1 MDFSSNQDAKHS
13 NSPAIARICN
23 AESAEKTRFKVANR
37 VKHYTIVLA
46 NTRMEDCQVSRG
58 CAMSSRRFLKSIF
71 FVAVVISGCAWLPH
85 EPARTKSAD
94 ILIRNGRV
102 IDGTGNSWFDADIAI
117 RDGKIVAIGRLGHYT
132 AARTIDAARQIV
144 APGFI
149 DVHTHIEFDLFIH
162 PSADNFLHDG
172 VTSVVTGNCG
182 GSYEDLKEFFARIDR
197 ERASINVASLIGH
210 NTVRR
215 QVLGLAN
222 RVASPD
228 DQARMESLVAKAMK
242 QGAVGLSTGLL
253 YLPGVYSSTEEV
265 IGLARAAAAHGGIYA
280 SHIRNETDKVMDAIN
295 EALAIGRAAKIP
307 VQISHLKVGGQG
319 NWGRSR
325 EMLASIDRARTEG
338 IDVTIDQYPYT
349 ASSTSLQVML
359 PDWAHEGGAGDIKK
373 RLADERQ
380 RKIIA
385 GDILDSARR
394 NKRPNFSYA
403 VVSRHEADASLN
415 GKNLSV
421 INREKGRPQTIEAEI
436 ETMLDLLE
444 AGGAQMVFHGMNEDD
459 VRNIMRYPFNA
470 VASDGGIQ
478 DGKGLPH
485 PRSYGTNARVL
496 GKYVR
501 EEKIVTIED
510 AVRRM
515 TSLPAQKF
523 QLKDRG
529 LLREGYAADIVI
541 FDEKTIRDN
550 ATFEKPHQFSTGV
563 SHVIV
568 NGKSA
573 IDSGRHTGLRNG
585 NALKGPGYM
594 PGS

>member
-46 NTRMEDCQVSRG
+46 NTRIEDCQVSRG

-85 EPARTKSAD
+85 EPTRTKSAD

-117 RDGKIVAIGRLGHYT
+117 RDGKIVAIGRLGHFT

-228 DQARMESLVAKAMK
+228 DQARMESMVADAMK

-280 SHIRNETDKVMDAIN
+280 SHIRNEGNKVVGAII
-295 EALAIGRAAKIP
+295 EALDIGRAANMP
-307 VQISHLKVGGQG
+307 VQISHFKVAAPA
-319 NWGRSR
+319 NWGRSH
-325 EMLASIDRARTEG
+325 ETLALIEKARTEG

-349 ASSTSLQVML
+349 ASSTTLSVML
-359 PDWAHEGGAGDIKK
+359 PDWAVEGGAEAIKK
-373 RLADERQ
+373 RLNDPVTRQ
-380 RKIIA
+380 KIA
-385 GDILDSARR
+385 AEVLTSARD
-394 NKRPNFSYA
+394 NQRPDFSYA
-403 VVSRHEADASLN
+403 VVSRHAADASLN
-415 GKNLSV
+415 GQNLSA
-421 INREKGRPQTIEAEI
+421 INLR
-436 ETMLDLLE
+436 
-444 AGGAQMVFHGMNEDD
+444 GAA
-459 VRNIMRYPFNA
+459 P
-470 VASDGGIQ
+470 
-478 DGKGLPH
+478 L
-485 PRSYGTNARVL
+485 
-496 GKYVR
+496 
-501 EEKIVTIED
+501 
-510 AVRRM
+510 
-515 TSLPAQKF
+515 
-523 QLKDRG
+523 
-529 LLREGYAADIVI
+529 
-541 FDEKTIRDN
+541 
-550 ATFEKPHQFSTGV
+550 
-563 SHVIV
+563 
-568 NGKSA
+568 
-573 IDSGRHTGLRNG
+573 
-585 NALKGPGYM
+585 
-594 PGS
+594 